1 MQTQEPAQ
9 ESGKAAPAQEQ
20 SAPGVAET
28 AVAASQP
35 LLDYPATILWI
46 GFGGGAFV
54 FLLVFVLLLRGRV
67 GHARAPAAPK
77 SPKEER
83 RKAAKAPKK
92 LKGKGEKDADF
103 FQPAG
108 ENAEI
113 AFEDDRPLGLDQGD
127 LAARSSDM
135 EAEVV
140 IERGADEEASTHG
153 RRPGPFAGI
162 FGNNSRDDAAD
173 TRSAAAAVAEKARP
187 AEAPQEAREH
197 AFAEE
202 RRGGSIDVEVHD
214 LKREDRLGWPAER
227 ALSIEEQRR
236 QALEDVEKARA
247 ERELARAAAEDERRR
262 QEEERRALAAA
273 NDERVY
279 AEEER
284 RAALDRAADQGASLE
299 AQARFLRRDLARE
312 LDERFTSLADRIEI
326 RLRERDGGRNSVA
339 TSEAIGAL
347 ARDIDERFA
356 GLTERLESRLIAS
369 GASGADGGPA
379 DDRIF
384 AVSEMISRRMT
395 ENREAINAA
404 LAAMSNR
411 VDQVAGAPADVKSL
425 RDEIQSLKRSLS
437 DRASGPTAPV
447 VQLSDIVKNALPP
460 TAFEMRAMLANN
472 RRADCLIR
480 LPHPPGPIAIDAR
493 FPVEAFDRLHASS
506 GEDAQRAA
514 NEFRRTALRHIV
526 DIAERLIVP
535 EETAES
541 ALMFVPSES
550 MYAELH
556 ARFPDIVQDS
566 YRARVWIVSPTT
578 LMATLHTIRA
588 VLRDA
593 QARESA
599 ELIHS
604 EAQHVLSE
612 VDALR
617 RRVGAL
623 EENFEKTRHDV
634 RDVISSTDQVYK
646 RAETISNTR
655 RSLVEGSFDRGS
667 KRLPAEPGD
676 QEPPA
681 RRPATGGEPGA
692 RKDDRPG
699 DEDREPFPL
708 R

>member
-9 ESGKAAPAQEQ
+9 ETGGAAQGEGAATTAQT
-20 SAPGVAET
+20 VASTSE
-28 AVAASQP
+28 P
-35 LLDYPATILWI
+35 LLNYPATILWI

-54 FLLVFVLLLRGRV
+54 FLIVFVLLLRSRVGTGRV
-67 GHARAPAAPK
+67 NAPK
-77 SPKEER
+77 ALKEKR
-83 RKAAKAPKK
+83 QKAAKAQKEPRRKK
-92 LKGKGEKDADF
+92 RKGARDADF

-108 ENAEI
+108 EGAEI
-113 AFEDDRPLGLDQGD
+113 TFDDEQAIALGESDVVRNGD
-127 LAARSSDM
+127 S

-140 IERGADEEASTHG
+140 IEHGAAPGETGQASAAE
-153 RRPGPFAGI
+153 RRPGPFAGL
-162 FGNNSRDDAAD
+162 FGGNDRAERTAARDATAVRAAP
-173 TRSAAAAVAEKARP
+173 S
-187 AEAPQEAREH
+187 EALPQAGRDP
-197 AFAEE
+197 FAEG
-202 RRGGSIDVEVHD
+202 RRDPIDVEVQE
-214 LKREDRLGWPAER
+214 LKAEDAEWPAER

-236 QALEDVEKARA
+236 QALEDVERARVEA
-247 ERELARAAAEDERRR
+247 ELARAEA
-262 QEEERRALAAA
+262 EEERRRL
-273 NDERVY
+273 
-279 AEEER
+279 EEER
-284 RAALDRAADQGASLE
+284 RAAADRAAEIERRAYDERRNSHDERLAEQSASLD
-299 AQARFLRRDLARE
+299 AQAQSLKRDVARD
-312 LDERFTSLADRIEI
+312 LDERFTALAERIEGK
-326 RLRERDGGRNSVA
+326 LRDRDGGRASTA
-339 TSEAIGAL
+339 TADAIGAL
-347 ARDIDERFA
+347 AKDIDRRFVSLA
-356 GLTERLESRLIAS
+356 ERLETRLVAS
-369 GASGADGGPA
+369 GASVDNGGAPA
-379 DDRIF
+379 DDRIL
-384 AVSEMISRRMT
+384 AVTEMISRRMS

-404 LAAMSNR
+404 LASMSNR
-411 VDQVAGAPADVKSL
+411 IDLVAGAPGDVKAL
-425 RDEIQSLKRSLS
+425 RDEIQSLKRSLA
-437 DRASGPTAPV
+437 DRAGGPSAPI
-447 VQLSDIVKNALPP
+447 VQLSDIVRNALPP

-493 FPVEAFDRLHASS
+493 FPVEAFDRLHSSS

-514 NEFRRTALRHIV
+514 SEFRRTALRHIV

-593 QARESA
+593 HARESA

-655 RSLVEGSFDRGS
+655 RSLAEGSFDRGS
-667 KRLPAEPGD
+667 KRLPAAEG
-676 QEPPA
+676 E
-681 RRPATGGEPGA
+681 RATKSGEA
-692 RKDDRPG
+692 RKDESPG
-699 DEDREPFPL
+699 DDREPFPL